1 MTEYFPYKDRIDR
14 HKHRYVEA
22 YKHGLDTIDDW
33 LSAGQIVIHTHLVG
47 KHYGMYVRLGVALS
61 IGVSLTVVAT
71 VFKPPLE
78 CLPNPVMM

>member
-33 LSAGQIVIHTHLVG
+33 LSAGPDSDTYTPSSTYIHS
-47 KHYGMYVRLGVALS
+47 LGNQPVLNQCLIFVFQEQAL
-61 IGVSLTVVAT
+61 
-71 VFKPPLE
+71 
-78 CLPNPVMM
+78 